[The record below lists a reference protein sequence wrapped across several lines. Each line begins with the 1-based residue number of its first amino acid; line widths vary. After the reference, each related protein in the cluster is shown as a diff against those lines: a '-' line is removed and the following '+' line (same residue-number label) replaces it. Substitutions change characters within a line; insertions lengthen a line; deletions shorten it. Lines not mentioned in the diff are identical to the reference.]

1 MISVAYLFEI
11 GEKKFWNDVY
21 KKDEA
26 HWIDK
31 SVSNLTKYACREYG
45 PFTDVL
51 EIGCAAGIDTFY
63 LAQNTKHQIFG
74 IDIAPD
80 AIELAQNNLVE
91 QPQEIRN
98 KIVFEVGDVENLEH
112 FNDSSF
118 DFIYSLSV
126 LHSTDI
132 TKSFKEIKRVLT
144 DDGKAVIYVY
154 LNEKEHNNSY
164 SEKDFVDEA
173 NKYFEIIKTQIKEI
187 PSDAGG
193 DNHTALI
200 LELKAN

>member
-1 MISVAYLFEI
+1 MIPIAYLFEI
-11 GEKKFWNDVY
+11 GEKKFWNEVY
-21 KKDEA
+21 KKDQD
-26 HWIDK
+26 HWVDK
-31 SVSNLTKYACREYG
+31 KISNLTKYACKKYG
-45 PFTDVL
+45 PFKNVL
-51 EIGCAAGIDTFY
+51 EVGCAAGIDTFY
-63 LAQNTKHQIFG
+63 IAENTSEQVIG
-74 IDIAPD
+74 IDIVPK
-80 AIELAQNNLVE
+80 AIEIAQTNLAE
-91 QPQEIRN
+91 QPEEIQ
-98 KIVFEVGDVENLEH
+98 KKVILETGDVENLKYQ
-112 FNDSSF
+112 DKQF

-144 DDGKAVIYVY
+144 ADGKAVIYVY

-173 NKYFEIIKTQIKEI
+173 SKYFEIIKTQIKEI

-200 LELKAN
+200 MELKSN